1 MPCRYIFLGDTKLS
15 GWKRNLLIALAVIV
29 ALGGGAYYWLI
40 VESSFP
46 SDARFDLDI
55 SKVRALAHEGGG
67 EKPTSVRVEHIAN
80 FHFPATA
87 VVAGDGWATE
97 DLPVYSYQIVYADGA
112 TGIVDTALNE
122 AQGSG
127 NATGFDQAAYDR
139 MEAAMGKA
147 NFITITHEHMD
158 HIGGLGAYPDLK
170 SIAGNVKLNEEQIAN
185 PDRSAP
191 VKIPAEVLASFK
203 PVIYADYKALAPGV
217 VLIKSPGHTPGSQM
231 VYVQKADGTELL
243 LLGDVAWHFRNIQTL
258 RERARLVTQFFLKE
272 NRKQVFGELKALSDL
287 HAAEPKIS
295 IVPGHDGTVMDALLA
310 EGVVTQGFE

>member
-1 MPCRYIFLGDTKLS
+1 MS

-243 LLGDVAWHFRNIQTL
+243 LLGDVAWHFRNIETL

-295 IVPGHDGTVMDALLA
+295 IVPGHDGAVMDALLA

>member
-1 MPCRYIFLGDTKLS
+1 M
-15 GWKRNLLIALAVIV
+15 IALAVIV

-40 VESSFP
+40 VESNFP
-46 SDARFDLDI
+46 ADAHFDLDI

-67 EKPTSVRVEHIAN
+67 DKPLDVRVEHVAN

-87 VVAGDGWATE
+87 VVAGDGWSTT
-97 DLPVYSYQIVYADGA
+97 DLPVYSYQIVYPDGT

-127 NATGFDQAAYDR
+127 NATGFDQAAFDR
-139 MEAAMGKA
+139 IEAAMGKA
-147 NFITITHEHMD
+147 NFIVITHEHMD
-158 HIGGLGAYPDLK
+158 HIGGLGAYPDLPA
-170 SIAGNVKLNEEQIAN
+170 IAPHVKLNEEQIAN

-191 VKIPAEVLASFK
+191 VEIPAEVLASFK
-203 PVIYADYKALAPGV
+203 PVVFTDYKAIAPGV

-231 VYVQKADGTELL
+231 VYVQKADGSELL
-243 LLGDVAWHFRNIQTL
+243 LIGDVAWHFRNIDTL

-272 NRKQVFGELKALSDL
+272 NRTQVFGELKALSDL
-287 HAAEPKIS
+287 HAAEPKIN
-295 IVPGHDGTVMDALLA
+295 IVPGHDGPVMAGLLA

>member
-1 MPCRYIFLGDTKLS
+1 MS
-15 GWKRNLLIALAVIV
+15 GWKRNVLIALAVVV

-67 EKPTSVRVEHIAN
+67 DKPVSVRVEHIAN

-87 VVAGDGWATE
+87 VVAGDGWSTV
-97 DLPVYSYQIVYADGA
+97 DLPVYSFQVVYPDGV

-127 NATGFDQAAYDR
+127 NATDFDQDAYNR
-139 MEAAMGKA
+139 MEAAIGKA
-147 NFITITHEHMD
+147 RFVVITHEHMD
-158 HIGGLGAYPDLK
+158 HIGGLGAYPDLA
-170 SIAGNVKLNEEQIAN
+170 SIADHVKLNEEQIAN

-191 VKIPAEVLASFK
+191 VQIPAEILASFK
-203 PVIYADYKALAPGV
+203 PVVFTDYKAIAPGV

-243 LLGDVAWHFRNIQTL
+243 LLGDVAWHFRNVETL

-272 NRKQVFGELKALSDL
+272 NRTQVFGELKALSDL
-287 HAAEPKIS
+287 HAAEPKIN
-295 IVPGHDGTVMDALLA
+295 IMPGHDGSVMEQLLA
-310 EGVVTQGFE
+310 DGVVTQGFE

>member
-1 MPCRYIFLGDTKLS
+1 MS

-295 IVPGHDGTVMDALLA
+295 IVPGHDGAVMAALLA